1 MIFKFGNSVPDV
13 AEGCFIAPTAVVLGD
28 VVIGKGSSV
37 WFNAVVRG
45 DMHSIR
51 IGEETNVQDNCVLHV
66 TTEFF
71 PLSIGSQVTI
81 GHGAV
86 VHGCTV
92 GDRCLIGMGACV
104 LDGAV
109 IGDESVVAAGAL
121 VGEGVEFPPRSLIM
135 GVPARKIRDIKDAE
149 VSRILEG
156 CKSYAWANSR
166 YLAGECVDLTGAGD

>member
-1 MIFKFGNSVPDV
+1 MILSYRNSMPSI
-13 AEGCFIAPTAVVLGD
+13 AEGCFIAPTAVVIGD

-51 IGEETNVQDNCVLHV
+51 IGEETNVQDCCVLHV

-71 PLSIGSQVTI
+71 PLTIGSRVTI

-92 GDRCLIGMGACV
+92 GNTVLIGMGSLV
-104 LDGAV
+104 LDGSI

-121 VGEGVEFPPRSLIM
+121 VPEGAEFPPRSLIM
-135 GVPARKIRDIKDAE
+135 GAPARRVREIKDSE
-149 VSRILEG
+149 VSRIMEG
-156 CKSYAWANSR
+156 CLNYAWTTSE
-166 YLAGECVDLTGAGD
+166 YLAGAAVDITGVGV